1 MWDKAT
7 SNIFGTSV
15 ELLPDGLEAGVY
27 SEGNDTLCMNKK
39 TPKRSKKSNKDHTS
53 HLENKFQ
60 KWDDDTHTTMDS
72 VKQIIERVAIA
83 PIEESVRP
91 VQPV

>member
-27 SEGNDTLCMNKK
+27 SEGNDMLCMNKK
-39 TPKRSKKSNKDHTS
+39 TPKRSKKSKNSRKST
-53 HLENKFQ
+53 ERG
-60 KWDDDTHTTMDS
+60 TMRNIGK
-72 VKQIIERVAIA
+72 VGQ
-83 PIEESVRP
+83 VRK
-91 VQPV
+91 VLNVDK